1 MLPLAGIAALFLVLA
16 GVALAQT
23 GGGYDLS
30 WSKITGGGGSSSG
43 ASYVL
48 HGSIGQPMAG
58 QVSGSGYVIDGGFW
72 GGAALEGIFKAW
84 LPGLNRNP

>member
-1 MLPLAGIAALFLVLA
+1 
-16 GVALAQT
+16 
-23 GGGYDLS
+23 
-30 WSKITGGGGSSSG
+30 
-43 ASYVL
+43 
-48 HGSIGQPMAG
+48 MAG